1 MDGFP
6 NLEGIVSTMVGCDIY
21 DNRNPSA
28 RCVVAH
34 KGASCKF
41 TWIKYFWAIE
51 VFRAKYPIYLEV
63 PHAPLESLP
72 RRLHRCHISPHSRST
87 ELPSPL
93 YLSAIGTLVKTSFR
107 LLTHSKFD
115 HHQSFGVCQ
124 NPSAT

>member
-1 MDGFP
+1 
-6 NLEGIVSTMVGCDIY
+6 MVGCDIY

-41 TWIKYFWAIE
+41 TWIKYSVAIE
-51 VFRAKYPIYLEV
+51 VLRAKYPIHLEV

-87 ELPSPL
+87 ELPNPL
-93 YLSAIGTLVKTSFR
+93 YLSAIGTLVKTS
-107 LLTHSKFD
+107 L
-115 HHQSFGVCQ
+115 SFAHPQ
-124 NPSAT
+124 